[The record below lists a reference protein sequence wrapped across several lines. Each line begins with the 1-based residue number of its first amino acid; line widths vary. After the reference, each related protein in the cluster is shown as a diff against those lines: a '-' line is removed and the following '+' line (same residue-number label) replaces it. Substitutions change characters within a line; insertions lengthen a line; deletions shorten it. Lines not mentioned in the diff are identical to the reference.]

1 MRQLA
6 LKGLQ
11 PIRLTEAGGNGNGA
25 GGSGAGGAA
34 DETFLG
40 LRMPARKVSHK
51 ALENFTRQLASL
63 LAAGVSLSRAL
74 QILSR
79 ESSNKAAAA
88 VWKSV
93 HDRVIDGMALA
104 EAMALHPETFPRVYL
119 AMVRAGE
126 AGGFLPVVL
135 DQIGEFQA
143 REKELKGKVVTAM
156 IYPAVLMTLA
166 IAVLIFL
173 LVFFIPRFQGIFAGF
188 GAALPLLTRII
199 IRASEVM
206 IHYGLFVAVAVVIAI
221 YAVRQWLASE
231 QGRRTWQRWLLKMPV
246 VGPLSARFAMT
257 RFCRM
262 LGTLTASG
270 VELIQALRVARESIG
285 NQTLVDAVG
294 ESIERVQK
302 GEALAASLADCP
314 QLFEGSVIEMISVAE
329 ESGRLDKEL
338 VRLAEVTEKELDG
351 RLRMAVSL
359 AEPLLLFLMAG
370 FIGTIFVGMVI
381 PIFTIQDYIK

>member
-25 GGSGAGGAA
+25 GVSGAGGAA